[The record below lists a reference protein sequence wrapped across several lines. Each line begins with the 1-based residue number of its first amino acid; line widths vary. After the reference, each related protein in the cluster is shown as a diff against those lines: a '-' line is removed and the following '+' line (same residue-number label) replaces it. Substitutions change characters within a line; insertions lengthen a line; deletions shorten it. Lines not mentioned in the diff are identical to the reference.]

1 MRRLGILGGTFDP
14 PHHGHLI
21 LAENAREIIGAEQ
34 VLFVPA
40 ADPPHKRGDLRLSI
54 EHRLAML
61 RLAIDGDS
69 AFDISH
75 VDIDRPGPHYTVD
88 MLRLLH
94 AQYPDVELC
103 FLMGGDSLRDFPA
116 WHEPRAIVQL
126 ARLAVMRRTEMEISP
141 TMHEGVL
148 PGLASRVIVIDAP
161 RIEISST
168 DIVSRLQA
176 GRSAR
181 YMLPQRVLDY
191 IHDHELYQVTHAISL
206 ES

>member
-1 MRRLGILGGTFDP
+1 MPRLGILGGTFDP
-14 PHHGHLI
+14 PHYGHLI
-21 LAENAREIIGAEQ
+21 LAENAREIMGAEQ

-61 RLAIDGDS
+61 EIAIDGDP
-69 AFDISH
+69 AFAISRI
-75 VDIDRPGPHYTVD
+75 DIDRPGPHYTAD

-94 AQYPDVELC
+94 DQHPGVELC
-103 FLMGGDSLRDFPA
+103 FLMGGDSLLSFPT
-116 WHEPRAIVQL
+116 WHQPRAIMRL
-126 ARLAVMRRTEMEISP
+126 ARLAVMRRTDMDISP
-141 TMHEGVL
+141 AMHEDIL
-148 PGLASRVIVIDAP
+148 PGLAERVIVIDAP

-168 DIVSRLQA
+168 DIVARLQA

-181 YMLPQRVLDY
+181 YMLPQPILDY
-191 IHDHELYQVTHAISL
+191 IHAHELYQGTHAIHS